1 MIKFFRKIRQTLIA
15 ENRFSKYLL
24 YAIGEIML
32 VVIGILIALQINNW
46 NEGRK
51 LDKRVQQNYH
61 QILEDLKREKDYAT
75 FIIDKFEG
83 QRKAYKEYL
92 ERFSATQITR
102 EAMLQELLQL
112 NMEGYP
118 INSNSSFI
126 ESLHNSGEIA
136 LIPQKIRNK
145 LIDLRRRQQKI
156 IIDEGLDNRGR
167 MGIIERV
174 SMLIGA
180 KNLEQRLE
188 NQEELRSALN
198 IGENTNNI
206 ILGLEAIHD
215 WMDFSESKSIR
226 HLKELVS
233 EIDEVELLILKEIE
247 SK

>member
-1 MIKFFRKIRQTLIA
+1 MIKFFRKIRQTLIH

-24 YAIGEIML
+24 YALGEIML

-46 NEGRK
+46 NEDRK
-51 LDKRVQQNYH
+51 QDQRVKQNYH
-61 QILEDLKREKDYAT
+61 QILEDLEREKNYAT

-83 QRKAYKEYL
+83 QRKAYQEYL
-92 ERFSATQITR
+92 DGFSTSQITR
-102 EAMLQELLQL
+102 EAMLHELLQL
-112 NMEGYP
+112 NMEGFP

-136 LIPQKIRNK
+136 LVPEKIRNR

-156 IIDEGLDNRGR
+156 IVDEGLDNRAR

-174 SMLIGA
+174 SMLIGT
-180 KNLEQRLE
+180 KDLEKRIESQA
-188 NQEELRSALN
+188 ELRAALN
-198 IGENTNNI
+198 LGENTNQI
-206 ILGLEAIHD
+206 IMGLEAIHD

-226 HLKELVS
+226 HLKELVT
-233 EIDEVELLILKEIE
+233 EIEEVESLIMQELE